1 MYADDDTRVHLKEV
15 PDVEGSDYINAS
27 FIEVKSTVKGIFA
40 LFEYIICI
48 SDIQCIL
55 LSFVLVIYTV
65 IICIS
70 DIYCYHLY

>member
-48 SDIQCIL
+48 SDI
-55 LSFVLVIYTV
+55 
-65 IICIS
+65 
-70 DIYCYHLY
+70 YCYHLY

>member
-27 FIEVKSTVKGIFA
+27 FIEVKSTVKRIFA
-40 LFEYIICI
+40 LFKT
-48 SDIQCIL
+48 
-55 LSFVLVIYTV
+55 SFVLVIYTV